1 MCAQNVSSTGDEE
14 SATAAAAA
22 PHVAAVLLGIK
33 LLVAS
38 FAASPGMRES
48 LLREVQGKLVGVKE
62 EVALPFVAVLGI
74 LVHRHPKAV
83 LQHANLLKVG
93 LCCWMRTIPLSCT
106 VDVAACARKIISR
119 RLCILNTHPRQD
131 CSTQNACA
139 HSYHRARLPHQD
151 AQMNQRLRANVCLSY
166 VETCTSIHLD
176 VLAGSPG

>member
-1 MCAQNVSSTGDEE
+1 MCAQTVLLTGEEE

-62 EVALPFVAVLGI
+62 EVALPFVAVLSI
-74 LVHRHPKAV
+74 LVHRHPQAV

-93 LCCWMRTIPLSCT
+93 LCC
-106 VDVAACARKIISR
+106 
-119 RLCILNTHPRQD
+119 
-131 CSTQNACA
+131 
-139 HSYHRARLPHQD
+139 
-151 AQMNQRLRANVCLSY
+151 
-166 VETCTSIHLD
+166 
-176 VLAGSPG
+176 

>member
-1 MCAQNVSSTGDEE
+1 MRQHLRTKGVCANRVSAVGPKVPSLSLNTEACNLSTLPLSPCPQVCAETLSSTGEEE
-14 SATAAAAA
+14 SATAAAA

-83 LQHANLLKVG
+83 LQHAILLKVG
-93 LCCWMRTIPLSCT
+93 LCC
-106 VDVAACARKIISR
+106 
-119 RLCILNTHPRQD
+119 
-131 CSTQNACA
+131 
-139 HSYHRARLPHQD
+139 
-151 AQMNQRLRANVCLSY
+151 
-166 VETCTSIHLD
+166 
-176 VLAGSPG
+176 